1 MPYYPINNN
10 PILPANLANQ
20 KGVYVIYALNPDESP
35 QPLNRVLK
43 TDKNGVLYIGQ
54 TTDQDF
60 KTRLDS
66 FKRVMNP
73 ALAAN
78 NHSGALNMKE
88 IEHLRER
95 FPITTLF
102 VSIIPS
108 AAPKQEET
116 RMIEAYRQEFG
127 EVPPLNGSK

>member
-1 MPYYPINNN
+1 MSYYPLNSN
-10 PILPANLANQ
+10 PILPVNIANQ
-20 KGVYVIYALNPDESP
+20 KGVYVIYALNPDETP
-35 QPLNRVLK
+35 QPINRVLG

-54 TTDQDF
+54 TTDQVF

-88 IEHLRER
+88 IERLRQR
-95 FPITTLF
+95 FPITNLF

-108 AAPKQEET
+108 ATPKQDET
-116 RMIEAYRQEFG
+116 RMIEEYRQEFG

>member
-20 KGVYVIYALNPDESP
+20 KGVYVIYALNSDETP
-35 QPLNRVLK
+35 QVINRVLK

-60 KTRLDS
+60 KKRLDS

-73 ALAAN
+73 TLAAN

-88 IEHLRER
+88 IERLRER

-108 AAPKQEET
+108 ATPKQEET